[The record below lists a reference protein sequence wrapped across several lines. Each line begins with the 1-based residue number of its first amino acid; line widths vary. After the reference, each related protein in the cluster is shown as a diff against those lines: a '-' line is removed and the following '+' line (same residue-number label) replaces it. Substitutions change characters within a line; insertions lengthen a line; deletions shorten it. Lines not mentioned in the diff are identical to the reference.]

1 MNYLTAEDIIRINV
15 MVIGRYSPK
24 ESAGISDLNS
34 LQMIVEPPEQEIL
47 GKVLYPDIYN
57 KAAIIWV
64 NLIKKHPF
72 YNANKRTALLAL
84 HMFLSMNGFQSNIS
98 FKDGLDKTVEIS
110 TFQGDFEELKDNV
123 VNFLKSEERVSKIWH
138 SKTSRY
144 FYICI
149 QMFVAINLSLI
160 FHTYTYEI

>member
-1 MNYLTAEDIIRINV
+1 MNYLTAEDIIKINV

-24 ESAGISDLNS
+24 EPADLNS
-34 LQMIVEPPEQEIL
+34 LQMIVEPPKQEIL
-47 GKVLYPDIYN
+47 GKVLYPDIYS

-98 FKDGLDKTVEIS
+98 FKDGLDKTVEIA
-110 TFQGDFEELKDNV
+110 TFQGDFEELRDNV
-123 VNFLKSEERVSKIWH
+123 VNFLNSEERVSKI
-138 SKTSRY
+138 
-144 FYICI
+144 
-149 QMFVAINLSLI
+149 
-160 FHTYTYEI
+160 

>member
-1 MNYLTAEDIIRINV
+1 MNYLTAEDIIKINV

-24 ESAGISDLNS
+24 EPADLNS
-34 LQMIVEPPEQEIL
+34 LQMIVEPPKQEIL
-47 GKVLYPDIYN
+47 GKVLYPDIYS

-98 FKDGLDKTVEIS
+98 FKDGLDKTVEIA
-110 TFQGDFEELKDNV
+110 TFQGDFEKLRDNV
-123 VNFLKSEERVSKIWH
+123 VNFLNSEERVSKI
-138 SKTSRY
+138 
-144 FYICI
+144 
-149 QMFVAINLSLI
+149 
-160 FHTYTYEI
+160 